1 MGKTLIIIGLGIAY
15 LCWITRRGYDYIG
28 QKSIENGAE
37 SLEEKTKHTREQ
49 LQNNEKVTV
58 IERLHL
64 WNFYASRF
72 VYSSLI
78 YGTYAGLILSI
89 IGIILLIIK

>member
-49 LQNNEKVTV
+49 LQNNEEVT
-58 IERLHL
+58 IMERFHL
-64 WNFYASRF
+64 WNFYARRF
-72 VYSSLI
+72 VYSGLI
-78 YGTYAGLILSI
+78 YGTYGGLVLSLVGVILFI
-89 IGIILLIIK
+89 F